1 METWFKQIKGHVYFC
16 ILILVSVFSIWKRIL
31 EEQGPGWAS
40 PWRNINRQLCAGCRG
55 ASVVKLVVDLAKSLF
70 VCVNI
75 GNKWTYSYFHTLASN
90 MVPGRPLLCNVA
102 RHNVTMLEL
111 HKFKWSPSLLTAH
124 TTAHSS
130 PPSTDTATWY
140 KQQYAHAQW
149 QCRMKTVHNLYFH
162 WFGYSVII
170 WFNLRLVMDNM
181 LPLCCVCVTFHTCL
195 ECFNVKY
202 DK

>member
-55 ASVVKLVVDLAKSLF
+55 ASAVKLVVDLAISLF

-90 MVPGRPLLCNVA
+90 NVPGRPLLCNVT

-124 TTAHSS
+124 TAAHSS
-130 PPSTDTATWY
+130 PPSTDTGNMIQATICTCTMAM
-140 KQQYAHAQW
+140 QDEDGPQSLFPLIRIF
-149 QCRMKTVHNLYFH
+149 C
-162 WFGYSVII
+162 
-170 WFNLRLVMDNM
+170 DNM
-181 LPLCCVCVTFHTCL
+181 VLST
-195 ECFNVKY
+195 
-202 DK
+202 